1 MPSCLHLSTAF
12 TCRRPQS
19 CGGRG
24 DPGRGGLHHGAVAKN
39 LGAPAVVPAPP
50 ALRATAPGWR
60 DPRLWVGIVIVAVS
74 VVAGARLLAAA
85 DDTVSVWAV
94 AADVG
99 AGDALTPEDLVAT
112 RVRFA
117 DSGDLATYFTV
128 DDRLPAELE
137 VTRGVGAGELLPR
150 AAVGSLGATNT
161 LEVPVAVEAEQVPG
175 SVEAGSVVDV
185 YLVASAGAAAGRG
198 RGAGEEPGPALAA
211 VTVVDAPPLAET
223 FGTSGRRQLVLAVEE
238 PEVRRFF
245 RLLGALEGPVV
256 TVVRR
261 G

>member
-1 MPSCLHLSTAF
+1 M
-12 TCRRPQS
+12 
-19 CGGRG
+19 
-24 DPGRGGLHHGAVAKN
+24 AKN
-39 LGAPAVVPAPP
+39 LGAPALVPAQP

-60 DPRLWVGIVIVAVS
+60 DPRLWIGIVIVAVS
-74 VVAGARLLAAA
+74 VVAGARLLSAA

-99 AGDALTPEDLVAT
+99 AGDVLSPDDLVAT

-117 DSGDLATYFTV
+117 DEDGLAGYFTV
-128 DDRLPAELE
+128 DERLPADLE

-150 AAVGSLGATNT
+150 AAVGTAGSGNT
-161 LEVPVAVEAEQVPG
+161 LQVPVAVDAEQVPG
-175 SVEAGSVVDV
+175 SVGAGSVVDV
-185 YLVASAGAAAGRG
+185 YLVAPVGSAPGTVAGG
-198 RGAGEEPGPALAA
+198 RGARGARAEPARPALAA
-211 VTVVDAPPLAET
+211 VTVVDAPALAET
-223 FGTSGRRQLVLAVEE
+223 FGTSGKRQLVLAVEE

-245 RLLGALEGPVV
+245 RLLGSLDGPVV

>member
-1 MPSCLHLSTAF
+1 M
-12 TCRRPQS
+12 
-19 CGGRG
+19 
-24 DPGRGGLHHGAVAKN
+24 AKN
-39 LGAPAVVPAPP
+39 LGAPALVPAQP

-60 DPRLWVGIVIVAVS
+60 DPRLWIGIVIVAVS
-74 VVAGARLLAAA
+74 VVAGARLLSAA

-99 AGDALTPEDLVAT
+99 AGDVLSPDDLVAT

-117 DSGDLATYFTV
+117 DEDGLAGYFTV
-128 DDRLPAELE
+128 DERLPADLE

-150 AAVGSLGATNT
+150 AAVGAAGSGST
-161 LEVPVAVEAEQVPG
+161 LQVPLAVDAEQVPG
-175 SVEAGSVVDV
+175 SVGAGSVVDV
-185 YLVASAGAAAGRG
+185 YLVAPVGSAPGAGG
-198 RGAGEEPGPALAA
+198 RGARGAEPARPALAG
-211 VTVVDAPPLAET
+211 VTVVDAPALAET
-223 FGTSGRRQLVLAVEE
+223 FGTSGKRQLVLAVEE

-245 RLLGALEGPVV
+245 RLLGSLDGPVV

>member
-1 MPSCLHLSTAF
+1 
-12 TCRRPQS
+12 
-19 CGGRG
+19 
-24 DPGRGGLHHGAVAKN
+24 VAKN
-39 LGAPAVVPAPP
+39 LGAPALVPAQP

-60 DPRLWVGIVIVAVS
+60 DPRLWIGIVIVAVS
-74 VVAGARLLAAA
+74 VVAGARLLSAA

-99 AGDALTPEDLVAT
+99 AGDVLSPDDLVAT

-117 DSGDLATYFTV
+117 DEDGLAGYFTV
-128 DDRLPAELE
+128 DERLPADLE

-150 AAVGSLGATNT
+150 AAVGAAGSGST
-161 LEVPVAVEAEQVPG
+161 LQVPLAVDAEQVPG
-175 SVEAGSVVDV
+175 SVGAGSVVDV
-185 YLVASAGAAAGRG
+185 YLVAPVGSAPGAGG
-198 RGAGEEPGPALAA
+198 RGARGAEPARPALAG
-211 VTVVDAPPLAET
+211 VTVVDAPALAET
-223 FGTSGRRQLVLAVEE
+223 FGTSGKRQLVLAVEE

-245 RLLGALEGPVV
+245 RLLGSLDGPVV

>member
-1 MPSCLHLSTAF
+1 M
-12 TCRRPQS
+12 
-19 CGGRG
+19 
-24 DPGRGGLHHGAVAKN
+24 AKN
-39 LGAPAVVPAPP
+39 LGAPALVPAQP

-60 DPRLWVGIVIVAVS
+60 DPRLWIGIVIVAVS
-74 VVAGARLLAAA
+74 VVAGARLLSAA

-99 AGDALTPEDLVAT
+99 AGDVLSPDDLVAT

-117 DSGDLATYFTV
+117 DEDGLAGYFTV
-128 DDRLPAELE
+128 DERLPADLE

-150 AAVGSLGATNT
+150 AAVGAAGSGST
-161 LEVPVAVEAEQVPG
+161 LQVPLAVDAEQVPG
-175 SVEAGSVVDV
+175 SVGAGSVVDV
-185 YLVASAGAAAGRG
+185 YLVAPVGSAPHAGG
-198 RGAGEEPGPALAA
+198 RGARGAGPARPALAG
-211 VTVVDAPPLAET
+211 VTVVDAPALAET
-223 FGTSGRRQLVLAVEE
+223 FGTSGKRQLVLAVEE

-245 RLLGALEGPVV
+245 RLLGSLDGPVV

>member
-1 MPSCLHLSTAF
+1 
-12 TCRRPQS
+12 
-19 CGGRG
+19 
-24 DPGRGGLHHGAVAKN
+24 VAKN
-39 LGAPAVVPAPP
+39 LGAPALVPAPP

-60 DPRLWVGIVIVAVS
+60 DPRLWIGIVLVAVS
-74 VVAGARLLAAA
+74 VVAGARLLSAA
-85 DDTVSVWAV
+85 DDTVGVWAV

-99 AGDALTPEDLVAT
+99 PGDALSPDDLVAT

-117 DSGDLATYFTV
+117 DTGDLAGYFTV
-128 DDRLPAELE
+128 DEPLPADLE

-150 AAVGSLGATNT
+150 TAVGSVGATDT
-161 LEVPVAVEAEQVPG
+161 LQVPVAVEAEQVPG
-175 SVEAGSVVDV
+175 SVGAGSVVDV
-185 YLVASAGAAAGRG
+185 YLVASAGAARA
-198 RGAGEEPGPALAA
+198 RGAREVPGPALAA
-211 VTVVDAPPLAET
+211 VTVLDAPPLAET
-223 FGTSGRRQLVLAVEE
+223 FGTSGKRQLVLAVEE

>member
-1 MPSCLHLSTAF
+1 
-12 TCRRPQS
+12 
-19 CGGRG
+19 
-24 DPGRGGLHHGAVAKN
+24 VAKN
-39 LGAPAVVPAPP
+39 LGAPALAPAPP

-60 DPRLWVGIVIVAVS
+60 DPRLWIGIVLVAVS
-74 VVAGARLLAAA
+74 VVAGARLLSAA
-85 DDTVSVWAV
+85 DDTVGVWAV

-99 AGDALTPEDLVAT
+99 PGDALSPDDLVAT

-117 DSGDLATYFTV
+117 DTGDLAGYFTV
-128 DDRLPAELE
+128 DEPLPADLE

-150 AAVGSLGATNT
+150 AAVGSIGATDT
-161 LEVPVAVEAEQVPG
+161 LQVPVAVEAEQVPG
-175 SVEAGSVVDV
+175 SVGAGSVVDV
-185 YLVASAGAAAGRG
+185 YLVASAGAPRG
-198 RGAGEEPGPALAA
+198 RGAGEEPGPALAG
-211 VTVVDAPPLAET
+211 VTVLDAPPLTET
-223 FGTSGRRQLVLAVEE
+223 FGTSGKRQLVLAVEE